1 MTNTLCKSG
10 IIKKMKA
17 EKIYNGLMKQLFDDW
32 YKDTL
37 QKYVTRENNY
47 SKEDIL
53 DDIKYYFDL
62 ENEGS

>member
-1 MTNTLCKSG
+1 
-10 IIKKMKA
+10 MKA
-17 EKIYNGLMKQLFDDW
+17 EKIYNGLMKQSFDDW

-37 QKYVTRENNY
+37 QKYVTCESNY

-62 ENEGS
+62 ENEDS

>member
-1 MTNTLCKSG
+1 
-10 IIKKMKA
+10 MKA
-17 EKIYNGLMKQLFDDW
+17 EKIYNGLMKQSFDDW

-37 QKYVTRENNY
+37 QKYVTRESDY